1 MAVLTNC
8 IALSIALPPA
18 FLWNV
23 RPGFRPEHCD
33 FDPLIHE
40 YLLLTKV

>member
-1 MAVLTNC
+1 MGVLTNC

-23 RPGFRPEHCD
+23 RPGPRPD
-33 FDPLIHE
+33 RRNVDPLIYE
-40 YLLLTKV
+40 NPLLTKV